1 MSNDVRL
8 SAEQLDELVNEGAI
22 TAEQRDALL
31 AKREPGGHG
40 LSLSTVALYFGGFL
54 VFLTYMS
61 ASGGILFASAIGA
74 LAWGLLTM
82 VLSGAAGTYLWQ
94 QTRHKLAGQML
105 IVVAG
110 SMVPYMVFSLFA
122 MGGLLEGG
130 GGYHQFINEV
140 QPSFLTASLVT
151 AAILVVAL
159 LRVRAPLLTV
169 VLASVVVL
177 VILDLA
183 AWVGVQAGSS
193 GYVEG
198 SMTMLLAAP
207 FGLVSLWLERRAKEN
222 YAFWLALGALATAC
236 AGLEMIVVAAAVDMD
251 STVVPIATG
260 LVSAALWLGV
270 GVYTQKMTTRGT
282 ENVFYVVGS
291 LLVVVGV
298 AVPCFLEGGHAVNVV
313 YLLANTAV
321 VVLGVEMQR
330 RVPIAAGALGAY
342 IYLFAEAGTVFGD
355 NTRWFMTLIGLL
367 IIGAALG
374 YEQLRDTPATERQS
388 Q

>member
-1 MSNDVRL
+1 MSDDVRL
-8 SAEQLDELVNEGAI
+8 SVEQLDDLVAEGAI

-61 ASGGILFASAIGA
+61 ASGGILFASATGA

-94 QTRHKLAGQML
+94 QTRHKLGGQML

-122 MGGLLEGG
+122 MGGLLEGSG
-130 GGYHQFINEV
+130 SYHQFINEV

-159 LRVRAPLLTV
+159 LWVRAPLLTV

-183 AWVGVQAGSS
+183 AWVGVHVGSS
-193 GYVEG
+193 GYAEG
-198 SMTMLLAAP
+198 AATTLFAAP
-207 FGLVSLWLERRAKEN
+207 FGLVTLWLERRAKEN
-222 YAFWLALGALATAC
+222 YAFWLGLGALTAATI
-236 AGLEMIVVAAAVDMD
+236 GLETLGTAAAADMD

-270 GVYTQKMTTRGT
+270 GAYTQKMTARGT

-313 YLLANTAV
+313 YLLANVAL

-330 RVPIAAGALGAY
+330 RVPVAAGALGAY

-355 NTRWFMTLIGLL
+355 NSQWFMTLAGVL
-367 IIGAALG
+367 IIAGALM
-374 YEQLRDTPATERQS
+374 YDQLRERPETRRQS
-388 Q
+388 R